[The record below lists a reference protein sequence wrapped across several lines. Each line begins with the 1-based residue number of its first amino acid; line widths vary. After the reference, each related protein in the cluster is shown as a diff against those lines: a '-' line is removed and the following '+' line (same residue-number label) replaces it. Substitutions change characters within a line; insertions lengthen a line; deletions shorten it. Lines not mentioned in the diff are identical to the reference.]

1 MPPDGAACSS
11 HKHVG
16 VKAVF
21 KAKAADVGADA
32 FDAAAACAELDHA
45 LGQDQAA
52 AAVADA
58 PELHVHKLVDDSA
71 CSACRKCMV

>member
-1 MPPDGAACSS
+1 MS
-11 HKHVG
+11 
-16 VKAVF
+16 
-21 KAKAADVGADA
+21 ADA